1 MNAHDKQY
9 KALTLRLGFAVL
21 LLFVLLQGLMTA
33 LGLAQLVMVTTMTE
47 KAANVLYWGLYNVFY
62 LVSFMLPV
70 PFFMLIRGK
79 IKTEKMFF
87 GVRFPKRF
95 ALLAL
100 SCVGLITAVG
110 QINSLLLAPFSGD
123 GSASTDIMM
132 DLMGSD
138 KSYMVVLIFVMLV
151 IVPPFCEEFLFRGLI
166 LGNLLPYGKGVAIV
180 GSALLFGAM
189 HQSFSQFLYTV
200 AAGVLLGMLY
210 AESRSIWPSTLVHML
225 NNMVSFI
232 QLVIMSRVEDEMLAS
247 RIVISMNLA
256 VIGLGLIC
264 TVILL
269 IGAKNQKKTP
279 DLSHG
284 AFDTTPDSSYFASPV
299 ALSPGMAV
307 RGFFSPSVAV
317 FIVISFV
324 MAFFNLLAEAL
335 V

>member
-21 LLFVLLQGLMTA
+21 LQVVLLQVLMTA
-33 LGLAQLVMVTTMTE
+33 LGIAQLIMVTTMTE

-62 LVSFMLPV
+62 LISFMLPV

-79 IKTEKMFF
+79 INTEKIFF
-87 GVRFPKRF
+87 DVRFPKQF
-95 ALLAL
+95 ALLTM
-100 SCVGLITAVG
+100 SCLGLITAVS
-110 QINSLLLAPFSGD
+110 QINSLLLAPFAGG
-123 GSASTDIMM
+123 GSASNDVMM

-138 KSYMVVLIFVMLV
+138 KSYMVVLMFVMLV

-189 HQSFSQFLYTV
+189 HQNFSQFLYTV

-210 AESRSIWPSTLVHML
+210 VESRSIWPSTLVHML
-225 NNMVSFI
+225 QNLLSFI
-232 QLVIMSRVEDEMLAS
+232 QLIIMSRVEDEMLAS
-247 RIVISMNLA
+247 RIVICMNLA
-256 VIGLGLIC
+256 VIFIGLIC
-264 TVILL
+264 TVMLL

-284 AFDTTPDSSYFASPV
+284 AFETTPHSSYFASSV
-299 ALSPGMAV
+299 ALSSGMAV

-317 FIVISFV
+317 YIVLSFV
-324 MAFFNLLAEAL
+324 MAFISLFTEAL